1 MDPQKIVANVVNWV
15 QHALEKQ
22 IAGEII
28 FDGLNVYNIAAEI
41 CGVHRTTPL
50 KCVQKIG
57 KAPAE
62 KRKRGRKPLVIDDFD
77 QKALSRLV
85 LSFYTR
91 SPPQLPTLDLITE
104 EAKEIPGF
112 PQVSRSTIRKILMS
126 QGFVYKQRSKKMNV
140 FQREDIVAHRHR
152 YLHAIQKYRD
162 EGFQIYYQ
170 DETWVNANHTR
181 EYIWKYQDQLL
192 KGLEAEYGAA
202 IQNGLKVPCGS
213 GKRLIVNHIGSS
225 AGFVNNCQ
233 MVFKGEKG
241 TADYHGEMNHF
252 VFEEWWMTKV
262 LPNVCNRS
270 VIVIDNASYHSR
282 TTDDSKR
289 PTTAWKKA
297 KLQEWLREKGI
308 SFKDKDTKPI
318 LMKLAHNVFVEKK
331 YCLEEMTSKFCKD
344 NKKEIHVLRLPVGHS
359 DLNPIELIWAKVK
372 NWIASKNVKF
382 NLTAVRELTE
392 KALADVTASDWQG
405 CISNAKKVESD
416 FRKADGAAETHT
428 AEPLIICLSEADF
441 ESEDEDD
448 DDHEYLVG
456 YEDEDEEEAVNKIA
470 RGHED

>member
-1 MDPQKIVANVVNWV
+1 MNKCTKRIGAPNFLSRHDPIS
-15 QHALEKQ
+15 
-22 IAGEII
+22 I

-152 YLHAIQKYRD
+152 YLHAIQK
-162 EGFQIYYQ
+162 
-170 DETWVNANHTR
+170 
-181 EYIWKYQDQLL
+181 
-192 KGLEAEYGAA
+192 
-202 IQNGLKVPCGS
+202 
-213 GKRLIVNHIGSS
+213 
-225 AGFVNNCQ
+225 
-233 MVFKGEKG
+233 
-241 TADYHGEMNHF
+241 
-252 VFEEWWMTKV
+252 
-262 LPNVCNRS
+262 
-270 VIVIDNASYHSR
+270 
-282 TTDDSKR
+282 
-289 PTTAWKKA
+289 
-297 KLQEWLREKGI
+297 
-308 SFKDKDTKPI
+308 
-318 LMKLAHNVFVEKK
+318 
-331 YCLEEMTSKFCKD
+331 
-344 NKKEIHVLRLPVGHS
+344 
-359 DLNPIELIWAKVK
+359 
-372 NWIASKNVKF
+372 
-382 NLTAVRELTE
+382 
-392 KALADVTASDWQG
+392 
-405 CISNAKKVESD
+405 
-416 FRKADGAAETHT
+416 ADGAAETHT